1 MSNLIRIGLSTGET
15 FTKWT
20 PQNWTQCSVVQSDN
34 PGTARSRVVTLFATH
49 FDYLELT
56 PPRRNPPPQGA
67 RAPLFIEASLSHSD
81 TSHSVGILWTS
92 DQPVAET
99 ST

>member
-1 MSNLIRIGLSTGET
+1 MHTSGPDITLIYIAHDSTNLAELGLRNG
-15 FTKWT
+15 
-20 PQNWTQCSVVQSDN
+20 V
-34 PGTARSRVVTLFATH
+34 
-49 FDYLELT
+49 
-56 PPRRNPPPQGA
+56 PR
-67 RAPLFIEASLSHSD
+67 SHSD